1 MARSIHQSGE
11 LLTRD
16 RRNLVKLAGEVF
28 VRDYLMVV
36 ENDQEAWDDLI
47 QMTRVYKGS
56 VASISDVIQY
66 DYETMVTNVISQ
78 IEESQPAAAVNL
90 LKQILLGWGASE
102 FDAIAKYAIEADK
115 EVA

>member
-1 MARSIHQSGE
+1 M
-11 LLTRD
+11 
-16 RRNLVKLAGEVF
+16 KLAGEQF
-28 VRDYLMVV
+28 VSDYLMVV

-47 QMTRVYKGS
+47 QMTRVYKGR

-66 DYETMVTNVISQ
+66 DYETMVSTVIGAVKDELPS
-78 IEESQPAAAVNL
+78 AAVNL
-90 LKQILLGWGASE
+90 LAQLLLGWGASE

>member
-1 MARSIHQSGE
+1 MNQQ
-11 LLTRD
+11 
-16 RRNLVKLAGEVF
+16 F
-28 VRDYLMVV
+28 VDDYLMVV

-56 VASISDVIQY
+56 VASISDVIKY
-66 DYETMVTNVISQ
+66 DYETMVSTVIGTVKDELPS
-78 IEESQPAAAVNL
+78 AAVNL
-90 LKQILLGWGASE
+90 LAQLLLGWGASE

>member
-1 MARSIHQSGE
+1 M
-11 LLTRD
+11 
-16 RRNLVKLAGEVF
+16 KFAGEVF

-47 QMTRVYKGS
+47 QMTRVFQGR
-56 VASISDVIQY
+56 VATVSDVIKY
-66 DYETMVTNVISQ
+66 DYENMVTNVISQ
-78 IEESQPAAAVNL
+78 VEETIPQSAVNL

>member
-1 MARSIHQSGE
+1 M
-11 LLTRD
+11 
-16 RRNLVKLAGEVF
+16 KYAGEVF

-47 QMTRVYKGS
+47 QMTRVYKGR

-66 DYETMVTNVISQ
+66 DYETMVSTVIGAVKDELPS
-78 IEESQPAAAVNL
+78 AAVNL
-90 LKQILLGWGASE
+90 IAQLLLGWGASE

>member
-1 MARSIHQSGE
+1 MEIKEQRGFTAGE
-11 LLTRD
+11 L
-16 RRNLVKLAGEVF
+16 F
-28 VRDYLMVV
+28 VRDYLLVV
-36 ENDQEAWDDLI
+36 ENDREAWDDLI

-56 VASISDVIQY
+56 VASISDVIRY

-78 IEESQPAAAVNL
+78 IEESQPEAAVNL

>member
-1 MARSIHQSGE
+1 MARSDGKCHRKT
-11 LLTRD
+11 TREW
-16 RRNLVKLAGEVF
+16 RNLMKFAGEVF

-78 IEESQPAAAVNL
+78 VEETIPASAVNL
-90 LKQILLGWGASE
+90 LKQLLLGWGASE